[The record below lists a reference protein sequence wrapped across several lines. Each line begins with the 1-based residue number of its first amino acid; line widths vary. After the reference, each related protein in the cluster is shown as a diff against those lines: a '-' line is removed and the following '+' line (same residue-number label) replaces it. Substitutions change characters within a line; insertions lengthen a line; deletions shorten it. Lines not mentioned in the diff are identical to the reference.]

1 MTEESIWNSLS
12 TKVQKNLNFL
22 RGYLVR
28 DITPEATYNFFLHSN
43 LPLRDKAVVL
53 GCSSSKVRWLL
64 QGKGSMNNEMAQR
77 CADVYREL
85 SESTLNDELLKGAD
99 TRPLYTD
106 SEVRQVMTE
115 IRPLLDQAA
124 DNYQQAKRM
133 LTQHLRT
140 VRDDAPT
147 KQQLKRAEKAATA
160 NMTAEEKEE
169 LAYKKKHD
177 PKYAYKPGEKV
188 NYKTMALTYQ
198 DDMNRGVDPRTG
210 RPLSATILAHYRFYP
225 PELKEFL
232 APEDRKLLEDAIA
245 GNRTEIDPADQAKAD
260 QKQKEKVHKEAEK
273 LNDPDFVAELKRA
286 EEQYVDDGCHPK
298 PGTNAMKDQEWM
310 SFLPETSDAHSNMEN
325 REEVEN
331 NQVLDGLKYKGDDYV
346 IKMDGGPWDDDLRA
360 PKWCKTLTQ
369 KSRWYIRHRQWFDH
383 TGITGDQDY
392 HTYRGWGNYG
402 VREDRTDGL
411 RFYPTFR
418 FPTYRQAVAYYKH
431 AMDVDPERSREI
443 VQIDPVDG
451 SAIPVHHVMPIQGI
465 DPAQVKNAEP
475 SHQNLLV

>member
-1 MTEESIWNSLS
+1 MTQVNAWDSLS
-12 TKVQKNLNFL
+12 AKVQNNLNFL

-28 DITPEATYNFFLHSN
+28 EITPEATYNFFLHSN
-43 LPLRDKAVVL
+43 LPLRDKASIL

-64 QGKGSMNNEMAQR
+64 QGKGNVTNDMAQR
-77 CADVYREL
+77 CAEIYREL

-99 TRPLYTD
+99 ARPLYTD
-106 SEVRQVMTE
+106 AEVRQIINGV
-115 IRPLLDQAA
+115 RPLLDGAI
-124 DNYQQAKRM
+124 DNFQQAKRM
-133 LTQHLRT
+133 ITQHLRT

-147 KQQLKRAEKAATA
+147 KQQLKRAEKASVAK
-160 NMTAEEKEE
+160 MTPEEKAE
-169 LAYKKKHD
+169 LDYKKKHD
-177 PKYAYKPGEKV
+177 PKYAYKPGEKI

-210 RPLSATILAHYRFYP
+210 ENLTATALAHYLFYP

-232 APEDRKLLEDAIA
+232 TPEDRNLLEDAVA
-245 GNRTEIDPADQAKAD
+245 HHRTEIDPADQAEAD
-260 QKQKEKVHKEAEK
+260 RKQAEKVHKEAEK
-273 LNDPDFVAELKRA
+273 LNDPEFVAELKRA
-286 EEQYVDDGCHPK
+286 EEQWTEDSDRPK
-298 PGTNAMKDQEWM
+298 PGSNLMKEEEWI
-310 SFLPETSDAHSNMEN
+310 SFLPTTSDAHSDMSN

-346 IKMDGGPWDDDLRA
+346 IKMDGGPWDEDLRA

-369 KSRWYIRHRQWFDH
+369 KSRWYIRHRQWYDR
-383 TGITGDQDY
+383 TGVTGDQDY

-431 AMDVDPERSREI
+431 AMDADPDRSREI
-443 VQIDPVDG
+443 VQIDPIDG

-465 DPAQVKNAEP
+465 DPAQVRNAEP